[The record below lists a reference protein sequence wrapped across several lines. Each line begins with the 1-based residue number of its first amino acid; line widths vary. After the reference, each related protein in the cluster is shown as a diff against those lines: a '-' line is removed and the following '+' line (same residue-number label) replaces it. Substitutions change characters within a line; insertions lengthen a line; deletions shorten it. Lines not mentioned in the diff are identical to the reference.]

1 MPRNK
6 KKILVFIDWYLP
18 GFKAGGPI
26 KSCSGMVQRL
36 SSYFDFNIVTGNTDL
51 NETVPYENIKSDD
64 WNTISG
70 GTRVYYCSSYS
81 KNRKTITSLIHSENP
96 DVIYL
101 NSMFSPWFTLIP
113 LLSVRKADKKIRV
126 VVAPRGMLSPGA
138 LALKPLKKKIFLAAS
153 KALGLFKN
161 VTFHASTEIEVAEI
175 KKAFGSKANVHH
187 AINLPPLT
195 ELKRTSRIKKE
206 NHMKMAYVGRV
217 SEVKNLLQCLQVL
230 QKFKVENAKIEFDI
244 YGPGDEPAY
253 LESCK
258 QVAGQLPENVKV
270 TFKGPIENKEIDGIL
285 SACHFFFLLTM
296 NENFGHAIVEA
307 FTSGCPVI
315 ISNRTP
321 WKNLSSVKAGWDL
334 PLEDEEAILKALERA
349 CNMSQA
355 EYDEW
360 SEAAYVYADNIHNNK
375 ETLNNNIRLFDTGY
389 AG

>member
-1 MPRNK
+1 MVPDK

-26 KSCSGMVQRL
+26 KSCSGMVERL

-51 NETVPYENIKSDD
+51 NETIPYENVKSDE
-64 WNTISG
+64 WNIIAG
-70 GTRVYYCSSYS
+70 GTRVYYCSTLS
-81 KNRKTITSLIHSENP
+81 KNRKTISRIIRSENP

-101 NSMFSPWFTLIP
+101 NSMFSPWFTIIP
-113 LLSVRKADKKIRV
+113 LLSASKAGKKIRV

-138 LALKPLKKKIFLAAS
+138 LALKPLKKKIFLTAS
-153 KALGLFKN
+153 KAFGLFRN

-175 KKAFGSKANVHH
+175 RKAFGNSALIHH

-195 ELKRTSRIKKE
+195 ELKKISRIKEK
-206 NHMKMAYVGRV
+206 NRMKMAYVGRI

-230 QKFKVENAKIEFDI
+230 QKFTITGAQIDFDI
-244 YGPGDEPAY
+244 YGPFDEPAY
-253 LESCK
+253 FESCK
-258 QVAGQLPENVKV
+258 ELASQLPEGIKAN
-270 TFKGPIENKEIDGIL
+270 FKGPVENSKIGAIL
-285 SACHFFFLLTM
+285 STCHFFFLLTM

-321 WKNLSSVKAGWDL
+321 WKNLEAAKAGWDL
-334 PLEDEEAILKALERA
+334 PLEKEASILAALEKA
-349 CNMSQA
+349 CRMEQA
-355 EYDEW
+355 EYNEW
-360 SEAAYVYADNIHNNK
+360 SEAAYKFADNIHNNK